1 MCLVTQTRKE
11 QILLRNEPW
20 HCLSHSQRPWSGF
33 AHRTSY
39 SANTHKRAHRILQ
52 PGVKK
57 AWSHDG
63 GKGGCRQHLQSPL
76 LIALLPA
83 WSQITGLEMLQSGL
97 YLLASLPRPQIR
109 TSKPPSYHLLVNLQ
123 QRKRTPWYSEVK
135 LLLSISSFFFVG
147 ISYICQCLNPPQR
160 FGTPTTAFLRTWK
173 DSGQCISPP
182 HLCPE
187 LLLWCKKTGVTNL
200 CPFTVSESPLTQGL
214 AEPHMAN
221 DLIYFN

>member
-1 MCLVTQTRKE
+1 MRSVTQTRKE

-20 HCLSHSQRPWSGF
+20 HRLSHSQRPWSGF

-39 SANTHKRAHRILQ
+39 SANTHKHAHRILQ

-63 GKGGCRQHLQSPL
+63 GKGGSRQHLQSPL

-123 QRKRTPWYSEVK
+123 QRKRTPCYSEVK
-135 LLLSISSFFFVG
+135 LLLSIPSFFFVG
-147 ISYICQCLNPPQR
+147 ISYFVSVTTPLLEVWYTHNIIFPDLER
-160 FGTPTTAFLRTWK
+160 FRAMYFL
-173 DSGQCISPP
+173 P

-187 LLLWCKKTGVTNL
+187 LLLWCKKTGVTNS

-221 DLIYFN
+221 DLTYFN

>member
-1 MCLVTQTRKE
+1 MLLITQTRKE

-39 SANTHKRAHRILQ
+39 STNTHRILQ

-63 GKGGCRQHLQSPL
+63 GKGGTRQHLQSPL

-97 YLLASLPRPQIR
+97 YLLASLPHPQIH
-109 TSKPPSYHLLVNLQ
+109 TSKPPSYHLLVNLH

-135 LLLSISSFFFVG
+135 LLVSFFSFFCVGIFHFVG
-147 ISYICQCLNPPQR
+147 IEIPLMEVRYTHNSIFPDLER
-160 FGTPTTAFLRTWK
+160 FRAMFFFLF
-173 DSGQCISPP
+173 S

-187 LLLWCKKTGVTNL
+187 LLLWCEKTGVTNP
-200 CPFTVSESPLTQGL
+200 CPFTISKSPPNSGL
-214 AEPHMAN
+214 GKTP
-221 DLIYFN
+221 YG